1 MSVENFRTE
10 LKREVQSVC
19 ATIGKNYDKAQD
31 RGYAFEIWL
40 ADLLIR
46 MQELDFEAEE
56 HVFKANDLKVD
67 IAFDD
72 EEAKLL
78 CLAQA
83 KFVSLSS
90 NPDIEEG
97 EVNDF
102 FKRNDIFTTQRDW
115 VREHSSDQL
124 WEYVADYPERMKT
137 NWNTTMV
144 FVSTGKASERIKE
157 LVRSLEI
164 EARSKNPN
172 LTFLLYDFYG
182 LKELYVQSHA
192 IEATIAEYVDIQ
204 FGRNYIVRKSKPH
217 DTILTIVKG
226 NTLVSLYKK
235 YRDSLF
241 AYNIRSFLGKRVNKE
256 MVQTAV
262 SNPQEFY
269 YFNNGVSAVC
279 TDIDEIDDNTFRF
292 HQFQVINGAQTL
304 GSLASVGNLS
314 PDCEVILR
322 ITQGNTVKTEKGFNA
337 DIIRYNNTQNVVR
350 ASDFRSNDK
359 IQLWLE
365 DKFNKLRPRGAVE
378 FPLRYVR
385 KRSFQRVRS
394 ATPIKLEEFAKI
406 RYAFIDEPT
415 RCIADPRSLWTTSED
430 GGFYE
435 KAFGVDGH
443 LHDSWT
449 EPVWNDSLLSVVIS
463 LACHKKINQL
473 IKENRSEFF
482 FLQRLRYWMIS
493 LAVLHIS
500 IKNINKAEL
509 LTSSA
514 KFSNW
519 FDAFWR
525 DVIRDLV
532 AAYQA
537 AQKDRISNFALVRSE
552 TRWQSTRKQFE
563 LVLKAV

>member
-1 MSVENFRTE
+1 
-10 LKREVQSVC
+10 
-19 ATIGKNYDKAQD
+19 
-31 RGYAFEIWL
+31 
-40 ADLLIR
+40 
-46 MQELDFEAEE
+46 
-56 HVFKANDLKVD
+56 
-67 IAFDD
+67 
-72 EEAKLL
+72 
-78 CLAQA
+78 
-83 KFVSLSS
+83 
-90 NPDIEEG
+90 
-97 EVNDF
+97 
-102 FKRNDIFTTQRDW
+102 
-115 VREHSSDQL
+115 
-124 WEYVADYPERMKT
+124 
-137 NWNTTMV
+137 
-144 FVSTGKASERIKE
+144 
-157 LVRSLEI
+157 
-164 EARSKNPN
+164 
-172 LTFLLYDFYG
+172 
-182 LKELYVQSHA
+182 
-192 IEATIAEYVDIQ
+192 
-204 FGRNYIVRKSKPH
+204 
-217 DTILTIVKG
+217 VKG

-449 EPVWNDSLLSVVIS
+449 ETVWNDALLSVVIS
-463 LACHKKINQL
+463 LACHKKIKQL

-500 IKNINKAEL
+500 IKNINKTEL